1 MVLWG
6 LRSNANGFSLI
17 VGSSQI
23 KMTFLTLKASFI
35 SLNNILQTIHS
46 LFVGV
51 ALGASTLSTPNFFFQ
66 TKRYYLPLLVNQFL
80 IYFTRKENIIYHY

>member
-6 LRSNANGFSLI
+6 LRSHVNGFSLI

-35 SLNNILQTIHS
+35 TLNNILQTIHP
-46 LFVGV
+46 LLVGV
-51 ALGASTLSTPNFFFQ
+51 ALDGST
-66 TKRYYLPLLVNQFL
+66 
-80 IYFTRKENIIYHY
+80 